1 MRIEYKNMKKKRKK
15 YYTKDMKYDNDYISR
30 EQIVEIYTEAYYRA
44 LKRIEKEKIVNEI
57 KEEKRM
63 YKWYEKILLML
74 NVIICPWKL
83 SKRFSINNQICDNV
97 LVLVTSMILRFIGD
111 IMWGTGLGGG
121 AYIIY
126 KIAVLKKL
134 EKLYNVIPI
143 MAILLIWGSAFIL
156 ASKEFEKETE
166 SNKIYAYSASIFAL
180 VSCIV
185 AIITMFMGVLN

>member
-1 MRIEYKNMKKKRKK
+1 MRIEYKNMKKKLKK

>member
-1 MRIEYKNMKKKRKK
+1 MKKKRKK
-15 YYTKDMKYDNDYISR
+15 CYIKDMKYDNDDISR

-83 SKRFSINNQICDNV
+83 NKRFSISNQICDNI
-97 LVLVTSMILRFIGD
+97 LVLFTSMVMSSIGSV
-111 IMWGTGLGGG
+111 MWFSGLGSG
-121 AYIIY
+121 ANIIY
-126 KIAVLKKL
+126 KIILLKKMKGRLSNISIMAVLL
-134 EKLYNVIPI
+134 VL
-143 MAILLIWGSAFIL
+143 GSAFIL
-156 ASKEFEKETE
+156 AGKAFERETE

-180 VSCIV
+180 ISCIIT
-185 AIITMFMGVLN
+185 IITMIAGLFK

>member
-1 MRIEYKNMKKKRKK
+1 MKKKRKK
-15 YYTKDMKYDNDYISR
+15 CYTKDMKYDNDYISR

-83 SKRFSINNQICDNV
+83 NKRFSISNQIYDNI
-97 LVLVTSMILRFIGD
+97 LVLFTSMVMSFIGGV
-111 IMWGTGLGGG
+111 MWFSGLGSG
-121 AYIIY
+121 ANIIY
-126 KIAVLKKL
+126 KIILLKKMKGIL
-134 EKLYNVIPI
+134 SNISI
-143 MAILLIWGSAFIL
+143 MSVLLILGSAFIL
-156 ASKEFEKETE
+156 AGKAFERETE

-180 VSCIV
+180 ISCVIT
-185 AIITMFMGVLN
+185 IITMIVGLFK

>member
-83 SKRFSINNQICDNV
+83 NKRFSISNQIYDNI
-97 LVLVTSMILRFIGD
+97 LVLFTSMVMSFIGGV
-111 IMWGTGLGGG
+111 MWFSGLGSG
-121 AYIIY
+121 ANIIY
-126 KIAVLKKL
+126 KIILLKKMKGIL
-134 EKLYNVIPI
+134 SNISI
-143 MAILLIWGSAFIL
+143 MSVLLIIGSAFIL
-156 ASKEFEKETE
+156 AGKAFERETE

-180 VSCIV
+180 ISCVIT
-185 AIITMFMGVLN
+185 IITMIVGLFK

>member
-97 LVLVTSMILRFIGD
+97 LERV
-111 IMWGTGLGGG
+111 
-121 AYIIY
+121 
-126 KIAVLKKL
+126 
-134 EKLYNVIPI
+134 
-143 MAILLIWGSAFIL
+143 
-156 ASKEFEKETE
+156 
-166 SNKIYAYSASIFAL
+166 
-180 VSCIV
+180 
-185 AIITMFMGVLN
+185 

>member
-83 SKRFSINNQICDNV
+83 NKRFSISNQIYDNI
-97 LVLVTSMILRFIGD
+97 LVLFTSMVMSFIGGV
-111 IMWGTGLGGG
+111 MWFSGLGSD
-121 AYIIY
+121 ANIIY
-126 KIAVLKKL
+126 KIILLKKMKGIL
-134 EKLYNVIPI
+134 SNISI
-143 MAILLIWGSAFIL
+143 MSVLLILGSAFIL
-156 ASKEFEKETE
+156 AGKAFERETE

-180 VSCIV
+180 ISCVITIIIMIV
-185 AIITMFMGVLN
+185 GLFK

>member
-1 MRIEYKNMKKKRKK
+1 MKKKRKK
-15 YYTKDMKYDNDYISR
+15 CYTKDMKYDNDYISR

-83 SKRFSINNQICDNV
+83 NKRFSISTQICDNI
-97 LVLVTSMILRFIGD
+97 LVLFTSMVMSFIGSV
-111 IMWGTGLGGG
+111 MWFSGLGSG
-121 AYIIY
+121 ANIIY
-126 KIAVLKKL
+126 KIILLKKMKGILSNISIMAVLL
-134 EKLYNVIPI
+134 VL
-143 MAILLIWGSAFIL
+143 GSAFIL
-156 ASKEFEKETE
+156 AGKAFERETE

-180 VSCIV
+180 ISCIIT
-185 AIITMFMGVLN
+185 IITMIVGLFK

>member
-1 MRIEYKNMKKKRKK
+1 MKKKRKK

-83 SKRFSINNQICDNV
+83 SKRFDYK
-97 LVLVTSMILRFIGD
+97 F
-111 IMWGTGLGGG
+111 
-121 AYIIY
+121 YI
-126 KIAVLKKL
+126 
-134 EKLYNVIPI
+134 
-143 MAILLIWGSAFIL
+143 
-156 ASKEFEKETE
+156 
-166 SNKIYAYSASIFAL
+166 
-180 VSCIV
+180 
-185 AIITMFMGVLN
+185 